1 MFLPG
6 TLCDE
11 RLWAFQYAAL
21 SAEWPCVNVDY
32 RNERS
37 VADMAGVALGSRA
50 GMLIPI
56 GLSMGGMVALEMW
69 CRAPQRVAAL
79 ALFDTDAGADTADRA
94 KSRQQLLLQ
103 VENGGA
109 HALLT
114 AAREQLVPRYFARPA
129 LAFPQAFEIAVD
141 MAVTQGAAAYAAQ
154 HHALATR
161 QDYWAALPTIAV
173 PTLIACGDDD
183 PVCTSALHVEM
194 SAAIPSA
201 SLHQIPAG
209 GHLPPLAQP
218 TLTRDVL
225 ATWLDTLPSDTIDA
239 SVEG

>member
-1 MFLPG
+1 MTRRGQFSINNAGVRGLRPTLVFLPG

-37 VADMAGVALGSRA
+37 VVDMASVAFASSA
-50 GMLIPI
+50 GMLVPI

-103 VENGGA
+103 LEKGGA
-109 HALLT
+109 HAVST
-114 AAREQLVPRYFARPA
+114 TAREQLVPRYFASA
-129 LAFPQAFEIAVD
+129 ASAFPRAFEIAVD

-161 QDYWAALPTIAV
+161 QDRWAALPTIAV
-173 PTLIACGDDD
+173 PTLIA
-183 PVCTSALHVEM
+183 
-194 SAAIPSA
+194 
-201 SLHQIPAG
+201 
-209 GHLPPLAQP
+209 
-218 TLTRDVL
+218 
-225 ATWLDTLPSDTIDA
+225 
-239 SVEG
+239 